1 MSKLGRFV
9 RFFGGYKY
17 YIVVVLGVVLVGFGG
32 QDSIMRHLKNQEH
45 ISSLKEEINE
55 YNERYQKDQKQLRL
69 LQKDSK
75 AVEKIARERYF
86 MKADDEDIFVLS
98 SDLKTDKTY
107 SQSNQ
112 NDTTENKNETAD

>member
-1 MSKLGRFV
+1 
-9 RFFGGYKY
+9 
-17 YIVVVLGVVLVGFGG
+17 
-32 QDSIMRHLKNQEH
+32 MRHLKNQEH